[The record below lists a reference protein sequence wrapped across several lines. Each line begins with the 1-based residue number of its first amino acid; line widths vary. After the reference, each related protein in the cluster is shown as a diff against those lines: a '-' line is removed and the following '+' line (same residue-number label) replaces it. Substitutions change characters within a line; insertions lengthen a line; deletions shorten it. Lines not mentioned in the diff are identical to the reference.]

1 LEWLSVSSDV
11 LSLPSIGAFSQ
22 SEAQDPSC
30 RLETELFGKSSPIH
44 LPEKVDNG
52 TLPLPPILTFS
63 SDPDASEASSLFAL
77 LIMQVLTNETE
88 KFKWD
93 DSGIRDSVNAANK
106 INGKVHLLFLADS
119 CRLPPICNFCNY
131 HPPKP

>member
-11 LSLPSIGAFSQ
+11 PSIGGFSQ
-22 SEAQDPSC
+22 SEAQDPPC
-30 RLETELFGKSSPIH
+30 RLETELFGKSFPIH

-63 SDPDASEASSLFAL
+63 SDPTASKASSLFSL
-77 LIMQVLTNETE
+77 LIMPVLTNETE

-93 DSGIRDSVNAANK
+93 DSGIRDSSVNAANK
-106 INGKVHLLFLADS
+106 INGKVHLFFLADS
-119 CRLPPICNFCNY
+119 FTMPPICNFCNY